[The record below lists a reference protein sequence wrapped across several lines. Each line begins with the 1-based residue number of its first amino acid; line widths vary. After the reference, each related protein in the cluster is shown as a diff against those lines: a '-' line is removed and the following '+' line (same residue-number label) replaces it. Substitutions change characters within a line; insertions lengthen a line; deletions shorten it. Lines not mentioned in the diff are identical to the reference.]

1 MMERKKKKRQFKHWN
16 RSWKWL
22 AVLAVVLVGGVVT
35 AGTVAYLQQE
45 AKLVNEFDAGKVE
58 VSVDENFEENIKT
71 DVRLTNKGN
80 VEAYVRA
87 KILVYYVAEDGV
99 VLGETPVLGKDYT
112 MEMGDQTNFIEV
124 NGVYY
129 FTKPLPANAS
139 TDVLIQRCEEQ
150 TSVKGRTLV
159 VDVLGEAIQAYPDA
173 VNDAWGEDVVVKDG
187 KLEKKN

>member
-22 AVLAVVLVGGVVT
+22 TVLAVVLIGGVVT
-35 AGTVAYLQQE
+35 AGTIAYLQQE

-71 DVRLTNKGN
+71 DVRITNKGN

-99 VLGETPVLGKDYT
+99 VLGETPVLGTDYT
-112 MEMGDQTNFIEV
+112 MEMGDQANFIEV

-159 VDVLGEAIQAYPDA
+159 VDVLGEAIQAHPDA